1 MVTRTT
7 CRAVGGGSSGES
19 QRHDGAKKPA
29 TSRAMPAADPAAICF
44 VVIDIIIIIGPDTIQ
59 GRCNGP
65 RLDMVNKL
73 KERTRLV
80 ADDYNP
86 MAAPRYT
93 DIATFMRAP
102 LVRDP
107 SEVDIGLIGVPFD
120 LAVTNRTGARHGP
133 REMRNMSSLMRA
145 IHHVSKI
152 NPYELCRVADLGDV
166 QLTHGYNLEEALED
180 IAEFY
185 RKVHAV
191 GTAPLSAG
199 GDHSI
204 TLPIFQA
211 IAAERP
217 VGMVHIDAH
226 TDTWDE
232 FLGSKFTH
240 GAPFRRAVEEGL
252 LDPKRTVQIG
262 IRGAQN
268 DEEGWTFSIESGMR
282 VIFMEEFTKMGVD
295 AVIAEAR
302 RVVGDGPTY
311 ISFDVDGL
319 DPVYA
324 PGTGTPEVGG
334 LTTIEAQVLIRG
346 LRGLDL
352 VGGDVV
358 EVAPPFDPSGNT
370 ALVGA
375 TMMYEILC
383 VLAESVAKRKNQ

>member
-1 MVTRTT
+1 MDRKIPLPQV
-7 CRAVGGGSSGES
+7 
-19 QRHDGAKKPA
+19 D
-29 TSRAMPAADPAAICF
+29 DPM
-44 VVIDIIIIIGPDTIQ
+44 T
-59 GRCNGP
+59 
-65 RLDMVNKL
+65 
-73 KERTRLV
+73 
-80 ADDYNP
+80 
-86 MAAPRYT
+86 APRYRE
-93 DIATFMRAP
+93 IATFMRAP

-107 SEVDIGLIGVPFD
+107 AGVDIGLIGVPFD
-120 LAVTNRTGARHGP
+120 GGVTNRPGARHGP
-133 REMRNMSSLMRA
+133 RELRNMSSLMRA
-145 IHHVSKI
+145 IHHVTRV
-152 NPYELCRVADLGDV
+152 NPYALCRVADLGDV
-166 QLTHGYNLEEALED
+166 PFPRVYDLEGSLED
-180 IAEFY
+180 IATFY
-185 RKVHAV
+185 RVVH
-191 GTAPLSAG
+191 TAGCVPLSAG

-211 IAAERP
+211 IAADRS

-268 DEEGWTFSIESGMR
+268 SDEGWTFSLETGMR
-282 VIFMEEFTKMGVD
+282 VIFMEEFTALGVE
-295 AVIAEAR
+295 AVITEAR

-311 ISFDVDGL
+311 VSFDVDGL

-334 LTTIEAQVLIRG
+334 LTTIEAQRLLRG

-352 VGGDVV
+352 IGGDVV
-358 EVAPPFDPSGNT
+358 EVAPPFDPTGNT

-383 VLAESVAKRKNQ
+383 LLAEAVAARKAGGRRG

>member
-1 MVTRTT
+1 MD
-7 CRAVGGGSSGES
+7 
-19 QRHDGAKKPA
+19 QRIELPRVD
-29 TSRAMPAADPAAICF
+29 DPM
-44 VVIDIIIIIGPDTIQ
+44 
-59 GRCNGP
+59 
-65 RLDMVNKL
+65 L
-73 KERTRLV
+73 
-80 ADDYNP
+80 
-86 MAAPRYT
+86 APRYRE
-93 DIATFMRAP
+93 IATFMRAP
-102 LVRDP
+102 LVSDP
-107 SEVDIGLIGVPFD
+107 AAVDIGLIGVPFD
-120 LAVTNRTGARHGP
+120 GGVTNRPGARHGP

-145 IHHVSKI
+145 IHHVTRV
-152 NPYELCRVADLGDV
+152 NPYALCRVGDLGDV
-166 QLTHGYNLEEALED
+166 PFPRIFDLEASLED
-180 IAEFY
+180 IADFY
-185 RKVHAV
+185 RIVHAA

-204 TLPIFQA
+204 TLPIYQA

-268 DEEGWTFSIESGMR
+268 SDEGWIFSLDSGMR
-282 VIFMEEFTKMGVD
+282 VIFMEEFTKIGVE

-334 LTTIEAQVLIRG
+334 LTTIEAQSLLRG
-346 LRGLDL
+346 LRGLNL

-358 EVAPPFDPSGNT
+358 EVAPPFDPTGNT
-370 ALVGA
+370 ALVAA

-383 VLAESVAKRKNQ
+383 LLAEAVAARRGA